1 MSMYNPWMVPSLNE
15 FTFLCCP
22 ECVFRSKTAT
32 SFQTHAIQ
40 NHPRSSVLFSAVK
53 EEPPDFS
60 DIPFTL
66 DDENKG
72 RIDKMGFHGFNDFCI
87 QMNILKRIF

>member
-22 ECVFRSKTAT
+22 ECVFRSKIAT

-40 NHPRSSVLFSAVK
+40 NHPKSSVLFSAVK
-53 EEPPDFS
+53 EEPPDFT
-60 DIPFTL
+60 DISISF
-66 DDENKG
+66 DDETKG
-72 RIDKMGFHGFNDFCI
+72 KFIHI
-87 QMNILKRIF
+87 WIFVLPLSQ

>member
-53 EEPPDFS
+53 EEPPDFN
-60 DIPFTL
+60 DIPFSL

-72 RIDKMGFHGFNDFCI
+72 RIA
-87 QMNILKRIF
+87 